1 MSERKND
8 ILEEQRRARQQFLE
22 LKKMQ
27 QGEMVPEPKPSEIA
41 LEPKTFNEKI
51 KNYWYHFKW
60 HTIAVVFMAVVITVL
75 TVQCVNREKY
85 DFKVVYFG
93 YKAVLDARLESAEDY
108 LETFATDIDGDGN
121 VNVMIINCSFEENSN
136 VSYRNTVLTKLQSMI
151 AAGDDTIM
159 YIVDSKAEKYLNDI
173 AEGNFFEKEPKA
185 LSETFYEKTKD
196 AQFGTLPEG
205 LKIANRKVSG
215 TMLEKNKNAK
225 SVLNECVKVLEEIK

>member
-27 QGEMVPEPKPSEIA
+27 QGELAPEPKPSEVA
-41 LEPKTFNEKI
+41 LEPKTFSEKV

-60 HTIAVVFMAVVITVL
+60 HTIATIFMALIITVL

-93 YKAVLDARLESAEDY
+93 YNAVLDVNLKSAEKY
-108 LETFATDIDGDGN
+108 LENFATDIDGDGN

-136 VSYRNTVLTKLQSMI
+136 VNYRNTVLTKVQSMI
-151 AAGDDTIM
+151 AAGDDAIM

-173 AEGNFFEKEPKA
+173 FGENFFDKEPKA
-185 LSETFYEKTKD
+185 LSENFYEKTKD
-196 AQFGTLPEG
+196 AQFGSLPEG

-215 TMLEKNKNAK
+215 TMLEKDKNAQ
-225 SVLNECVKVLEEIK
+225 SVLNECKEVLKKIK